1 MTVRRIKRNNLG
13 LDDKA
18 QVDHIAYLGPE
29 RQDYTDDAALLATA
43 VRGSRAGG
51 CTHRV
56 SGMQFDS

>member
-13 LDDKA
+13 LYDKA
-18 QVDHIAYLGPE
+18 QVGHIADLGPE

-43 VRGSRAGG
+43 VSGSRAGG
-51 CTHRV
+51 GTHRV